1 MGEDLLQQERIGAD
15 SRWQP
20 GPAGHEPP
28 ERAQAAWEV
37 SVRYHTVKAA
47 ARAAAL

>member
-1 MGEDLLQQERIGAD
+1 MGEDLVQQERIGAD

-28 ERAQAAWEV
+28 KHVQAAWEV
-37 SVRYHTVKAA
+37 SVCYHTVKAA
-47 ARAAAL
+47 EYAAVL